1 LSDLTIAQ
9 KALGGEIAVRS
20 APYFPRK
27 KKAITGRSIAII
39 VFLSICA
46 IFFCVPLYVVIITSF
61 KTMEQIREGAMFAL
75 PDVWTLEAW
84 DHAWNSACSGIN
96 CNGLKVGFWNS
107 VQILFP
113 SLILSIGISMITG
126 YALALW
132 NVRWAGGF
140 LFLLFICAFVPF
152 QIIMFPL
159 ISMTAA
165 LKVYGNIWGVAIIH
179 AVLAMPVLTLIFRN
193 YYKDIPQEIMSAAVM
208 DSGSFWKIFVE
219 IILPMSGNIL
229 IVVLILQIT
238 SIWND
243 YLIGVTF
250 GGMGSQPMTVNLANL
265 ITISTGT
272 TRYNDNMAAAL
283 QTAIPPLVIYFFV
296 GKLFV
301 QGITAGAIKG

>member
-1 LSDLTIAQ
+1 M
-9 KALGGEIAVRS
+9 LGGEVAVRS

-27 KKAITGRSIAII
+27 KKGITPRSIAII

-61 KTMEQIREGAMFAL
+61 KTMEQIREGAMFSL
-75 PDVWTLEAW
+75 PNVWTLEAW

-165 LKVYGNIWGVAIIH
+165 IKVYGSIWGVAIIH
-179 AVLAMPVLTLIFRN
+179 AILAMPVLTLIFRN

>member
-1 LSDLTIAQ
+1 MSDMTIAQ
-9 KALGGEIAVRS
+9 RTLGAEVAVRS

-39 VFLSICA
+39 IFLSICA
-46 IFFCVPLYVVIITSF
+46 LFFCIPLYVVVVTSF
-61 KTMEQIREGAMFAL
+61 KTMDQIREGAIFSL
-75 PDVWTLEAW
+75 PSVWTLEAW
-84 DHAWNSACSGIN
+84 DHAWNTACSGIK

-113 SLILSIGISMITG
+113 SLIVSIALSMITG

-132 NVRWAGGF
+132 NVRWAGPF

-159 ISMTAA
+159 ISMTAT
-165 LKVYGNIWGVAIIH
+165 LKVYGSLWGVALIH
-179 AVLAMPVLTLIFRN
+179 AILAMPVLTLIFRN

-229 IVVLILQIT
+229 IVILILQIT

-250 GGMGSQPMTVNLANL
+250 GGSGTQPMTVNLANL